1 MNLLLNLCV
10 LEDGSDDC
18 DFYKIKIT
26 LLPSYL
32 YELVPKS
39 NHNYNT
45 RNFDHIDPYYCRTDI
60 FKYSFFPHT
69 ILEWNKL
76 DANLKIAKSYMCFR
90 NSLLKI
96 GRPVQNSIF
105 KVFNTLGIKF
115 LTQLRLSL
123 SLNENNFKYNFQNCL
138 NPLCSCSLEVES
150 TIHFFLHCHFF

>member
-1 MNLLLNLCV
+1 MLLLQLLVKLKVHLNKKYTMNLLLNLCV

-45 RNFDHIDPYYCRTDI
+45 RNFDDIDPYYCRTDI
-60 FKYSFFPHT
+60 FKYSFSRYK
-69 ILEWNKL
+69 IVEWNKL
-76 DANLKIAKSYMCFR
+76 DPNFKNTKFHMCLR

-96 GRPVQNSIF
+96 SRPVQNS
-105 KVFNTLGIKF
+105 F
-115 LTQLRLSL
+115 LRFL
-123 SLNENNFKYNFQNCL
+123 
-138 NPLCSCSLEVES
+138 
-150 TIHFFLHCHFF
+150 IH